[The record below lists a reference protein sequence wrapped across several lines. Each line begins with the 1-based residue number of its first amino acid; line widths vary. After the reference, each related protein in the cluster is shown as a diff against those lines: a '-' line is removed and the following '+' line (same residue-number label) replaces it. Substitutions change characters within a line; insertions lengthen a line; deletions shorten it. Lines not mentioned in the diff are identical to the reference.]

1 MNGKTIDGETVLHHG
16 DRIVLGLNHY
26 FRINCPIDNG
36 IERMN
41 RSELD
46 FNRAQEEVL
55 FRNKKLQSS
64 SWIENDSN
72 IDDDRST
79 SSIYSNNYEDNVELE
94 LAIQKLEQEYSN
106 TNFNNSNHIS
116 SSSSSSSI
124 NRSFGQNESR
134 SKTNEN
140 FKKGMDNLR
149 NQLLRA
155 NSLCREANSLCKEL
169 NKMLRFSVT
178 LEIPAHN
185 LTPNR
190 KVKKIFFLKIDFDLL
205 N

>member
-1 MNGKTIDGETVLHHG
+1 
-16 DRIVLGLNHY
+16 
-26 FRINCPIDNG
+26 
-36 IERMN
+36 MN
-41 RSELD
+41 RSDID

-55 FRNKKLQSS
+55 FRNKNVQSNNWMES
-64 SWIENDSN
+64 DSN

-79 SSIYSNNYEDNVELE
+79 SSIFSSNYGDNGELE

-106 TNFNNSNHIS
+106 TNFNNSNQIS

-124 NRSFGQNESR
+124 NRSISHDYK
-134 SKTNEN
+134 SKSSNY
-140 FKKGMDNLR
+140 FKKGLDNLR
-149 NQLLRA
+149 EQLLRA
-155 NSLCREANSLCKEL
+155 NSLCREANSLCKEM

-190 KVKKIFFLKIDFDLL
+190 KVK